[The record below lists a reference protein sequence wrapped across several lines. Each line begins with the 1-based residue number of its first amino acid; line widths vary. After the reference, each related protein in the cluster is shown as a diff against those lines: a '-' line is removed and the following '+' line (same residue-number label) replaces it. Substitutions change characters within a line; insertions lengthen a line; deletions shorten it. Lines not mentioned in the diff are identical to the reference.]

1 MLTRFARNA
10 FLGLLFATV
19 WMTSNGLARQSA
31 QHAHFND
38 GTASLANEGG
48 PVWVTF
54 QSELRNYRPSTVALI
69 QQIES
74 LASIPE
80 LDSWSSETLALLG
93 QLSQEELSSDQTTE
107 MSDTECQ
114 SYAQQP
120 ACQLRS

>member
-19 WMTSNGLARQSA
+19 SMASDGLAKQTA

-38 GTASLANEGG
+38 ETASLTNGGG

-54 QSELRNYRPSTVALI
+54 QSELRNYRPSPDALI

-74 LASIPE
+74 LAFIPE
-80 LDSWSSETLALLG
+80 LDSWS
-93 QLSQEELSSDQTTE
+93 LSLIHI
-107 MSDTECQ
+107 
-114 SYAQQP
+114 
-120 ACQLRS
+120 